1 MIKRLKKL
9 TREELERLQS
19 LAAYQP
25 CITKEIDF
33 FLKAKNWVVIEG
45 DDGTSISDTAYATV
59 AGRRRNVLYKE
70 NGRINEFW
78 LLDAAARAEADDAA
92 ARAEAEIDT
101 VILPW

>member
-9 TREELERLQS
+9 TREEIERLQY

-25 CITKEIDF
+25 CITKEIDSV
-33 FLKAKNWVVIEG
+33 LKAKNWVVIEG
-45 DDGTSISDTAYATV
+45 DDGTSISATAYPK
-59 AGRRRNVLYKE
+59 GENVLYKE
-70 NGRINEFW
+70 NGSINDFW
-78 LLDAAARAEADDAA
+78 RLEDPDDAA